1 MKWAI
6 AYHMQSGFLEKWT
19 ISFWHFRVLKWGQT
33 YKQGMHELICLKM
46 VTQCFVV
53 DRGHDLGRCDRHRG
67 TFETEHYWWSFSG
80 WRLCQIHDLNSC
92 KCICVFHSCKET
104 HTHEKWTWHWCSFHQ
119 CMESVIQLVFDMF
132 KCPNLY
138 VQVASGNLPCSCHAS
153 CCSFSGERS
162 TGIERWWH

>member
-19 ISFWHFRVLKWGQT
+19 ISFWHFLVLKWGQT

-80 WRLCQIHDLNSC
+80 WRLCQIHDLNSS

-104 HTHEKWTWHWCSFHQ
+104 HTHTWKMNMALMFFPPVYGVSHTVGVWHVQMSKPLCPGRFRKPSL
-119 CMESVIQLVFDMF
+119 QLPRVM
-132 KCPNLY
+132 L
-138 VQVASGNLPCSCHAS
+138 QL
-153 CCSFSGERS
+153 
-162 TGIERWWH
+162 